1 MLGLAAAGGPFM
13 LRNGSTLSGS
23 YQTRYP
29 LIFPYIFENV
39 DKVNSFIRKLSQS
52 LAIPKEQSLVE
63 MELN

>member
-1 MLGLAAAGGPFM
+1 MLGLAASGRPFL

-23 YQTRYP
+23 YQIGYP
-29 LIFPYIFENV
+29 LIFPYIFEKV

-52 LAIPKEQSLVE
+52 LAIPKEQSLAE